1 MHVQG
6 SSLESGDFLQPI
18 LEGHCRRNVVGNSY
32 HDNSGVSLLTEIE
45 CYGGRY
51 FPKSFEHSCWP
62 LILGPIEEEFF
73 FSGNKFRNYIF
84 LYTYD

>member
-1 MHVQG
+1 M
-6 SSLESGDFLQPI
+6 
-18 LEGHCRRNVVGNSY
+18 GNSY

-45 CYGGRY
+45 CYGERY

-84 LYTYD
+84 LYTCD